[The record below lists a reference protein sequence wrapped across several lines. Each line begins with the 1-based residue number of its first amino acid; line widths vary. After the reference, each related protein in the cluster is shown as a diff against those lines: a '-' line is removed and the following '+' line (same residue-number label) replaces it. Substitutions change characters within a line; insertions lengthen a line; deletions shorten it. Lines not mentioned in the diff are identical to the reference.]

1 MEVGGF
7 EDDDVG
13 ASDEFDGRDFDAVD
27 SPFFGLDVQAVEVL
41 GGARSDLEVELCSDG
56 FGSTV
61 EDSEGLDVSAVSCD
75 SVVDDFAVVAGA

>member
-7 EDDDVG
+7 EYDDVG

-27 SPFFGLDVQAVEVL
+27 APFFGLDVQAAEVL
-41 GGARSDLEVELCSDG
+41 GCARSDLKVELCADG
-56 FGSTV
+56 FGSAV
-61 EDSEGLDVSAVSCD
+61 EDAEGLNVSAVSCD